1 MSKWS
6 GGELERVETAKTIKK
21 HGQSDKQTLELIQEL
36 KHGEHD

>member
-21 HGQSDKQTLELIQEL
+21 HGQSDKTILELVREL
-36 KHGEHD
+36 DDG